1 MYVVISCSILAVL
14 FTYLESKNILKKG
27 MFLGFCIVT
36 FLGAIHYEYGSDY
49 MAYVE
54 IYEDII
60 NQDFRWVDLIE
71 GELFKEPGWALLNY
85 MFKPFGE
92 NGFFIMVALLNI
104 LQNVIYY
111 KIIRKYLP
119 IEDWTFGTFIYLF
132 TTTLY
137 LLNFSMMRQG
147 LTVAIF
153 LAICPLIEQRKV
165 LKALLIVLLA
175 STIHSSALIF
185 IPFVFVGYIPMGKYS
200 GIGITG
206 IYILVFALLLISKD
220 FINTILSTAISFSDT
235 FQDYA
240 DTYGDNEVTATFR
253 LGFLLKTIPVILS
266 FVFIN
271 SADSDETKKRIVLIS
286 SFGILVDI
294 TTQII
299 PLLSRVTIYF
309 MAYSV
314 IAMPM
319 VYKKIK
325 PYILKIIL
333 STLYVFLNVYVY
345 YTFFTSPTWIDSYSE
360 FHTICSVLL

>member
-1 MYVVISCSILAVL
+1 MYLVILCSILAVF
-14 FTYLESKNILKKG
+14 FTYLESKKICKRG
-27 MFLGFCIVT
+27 MFCGFLLLT
-36 FLGAIHYEYGSDY
+36 MLGAIHYEYGNDY
-49 MAYVE
+49 MAYMD
-54 IYEDII
+54 IYESII
-60 NQDFRWVDLIE
+60 SHDLIWSDLIE
-71 GELFKEPGWALLNY
+71 GEIFKEPGWALLNY
-85 MFKPFGE
+85 IFKPLGD
-92 NGFFIMVALLNI
+92 NGFFVMVAMLNI

-111 KIIRKYLP
+111 RIIRKYLP

-153 LAICPLIEQRKV
+153 LAICPLIEQRKMF
-165 LKALLIVLLA
+165 KALLIILLA

-185 IPFVFVGYIPMGKYS
+185 IPFVFVGYIPMSKYS
-200 GIGITG
+200 GIVITG

-240 DTYGDNEVTATFR
+240 DTYGDDEVTATFR
-253 LGFLLKTIPVILS
+253 LGFLLKTIPVVLS

-271 SADSDETKKRIVLIS
+271 SADNDETKKRIVLIS

-319 VYKKIK
+319 VYKTIK
-325 PYILKIIL
+325 PHILKITL
-333 STLYVFLNVYVY
+333 LTLYVLLNVHVY
-345 YTFFTSPTWIDSYSE
+345 YIFFKSPIWIDSYTH
-360 FHTICSVLL
+360 FNTIFSVIE